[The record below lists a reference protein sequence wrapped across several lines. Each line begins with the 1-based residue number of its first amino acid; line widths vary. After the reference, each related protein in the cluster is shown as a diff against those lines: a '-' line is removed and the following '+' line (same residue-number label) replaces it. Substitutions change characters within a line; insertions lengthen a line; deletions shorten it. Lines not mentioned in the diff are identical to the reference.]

1 MIEVDNSELSGH
13 CFLNREEEAVS
24 LLTQVAA
31 SDYWPSFAACAA
43 EADLLRL
50 RESSEEMTRGRL

>member
-1 MIEVDNSELSGH
+1 MVSLAAVVLCH
-13 CFLNREEEAVS
+13 REEEAMD

-50 RESSEEMTRGRL
+50 RRRESTKETTHRGKL